1 MCHTICFSLAVHEM
15 TVASQA
21 PGPSTSAVAPGP
33 STSAVAPADT
43 ALQRSRAPLSQAL
56 DDEMQDDR
64 LLSHDQEDVGLP
76 VGEDVGLPVQ
86 RQTPIVT
93 PTTTTL
99 GRRHWLTKLKSC
111 ADAEDVLATLDE
123 LRKAIPRL
131 DKAPVQST
139 RSSLVELL
147 QASTLSGKQYKKKR
161 KLITKSSRKV
171 LSSAVKQAFPKKLQR
186 KL

>member
-1 MCHTICFSLAVHEM
+1 MSSHIVNLCIYKCAICFSLTVHEM
-15 TVASQA
+15 MVASQ
-21 PGPSTSAVAPGP
+21 APGP

-43 ALQRSRAPLSQAL
+43 ALQRSRAPLTQAL
-56 DDEMQDDR
+56 DDEMQHDQ
-64 LLSHDQEDVGLP
+64 LLSHEQ
-76 VGEDVGLPVQ
+76 EDVGLPVQ
-86 RQTPIVT
+86 RLAPSVT

-111 ADAEDVLATLDE
+111 VDAEDVLATLDE
-123 LRKAIPRL
+123 LRKAMPRL
-131 DKAPVQST
+131 NNAPVQSA

-161 KLITKSSRKV
+161 KLIPKSSRKV

>member
-1 MCHTICFSLAVHEM
+1 MCHTICFSLAVHQM

-21 PGPSTSAVAPGP
+21 PVPSTSAVAP
-33 STSAVAPADT
+33 VDT
-43 ALQRSRAPLSQAL
+43 VLQRSRAPLMQAL

-64 LLSHDQEDVGLP
+64 LLSNEQEDVGLP

-86 RQTPIVT
+86 RQTPSVA

-111 ADAEDVLATLDE
+111 VDAEDVLATLDD
-123 LRKAIPRL
+123 LTKAIPRL
-131 DKAPVQST
+131 YNAPVQSA
-139 RSSLVELL
+139 RSSLVALL
-147 QASTLSGKQYKKKR
+147 EASTLSGKQYKKKR

-171 LSSAVKQAFPKKLQR
+171 LSAAVKQAFPKKNLT
-186 KL
+186 KTICEK